1 MAPLTQVLLI
11 VALFSIVGELRGV
24 AESIDKLTK
33 EHFLSRQN
41 KDKEK

>member
-1 MAPLTQVLLI
+1 METLTQILLI
-11 VALFSIVGELRGV
+11 VALFGIVAELGNV

-33 EHFLSRQN
+33 EHFFHRQN

>member
-1 MAPLTQVLLI
+1 METLTQILLI
-11 VALFSIVGELRGV
+11 VALFGIIAELGSI

-33 EHFLSRQN
+33 EHFFSRQI